1 MMCTR
6 VSVGFMW
13 KSFVG
18 IVVLLGV
25 LSCGSAKDS
34 SEQTASGTNGASS
47 SSQNSG
53 EAACAAMVSQKERN
67 ICLHDTLLRQP
78 PANTAQAYQI
88 ARQIRD
94 QVIRGA
100 AILKWVQTHNRK
112 IEPDEGKK
120 LCDLL
125 KDREK
130 TSCVRKLY
138 AAHLQR

>member
-1 MMCTR
+1 
-6 VSVGFMW
+6 MW
-13 KSFVG
+13 KTFAG
-18 IVVLLGV
+18 IVMLIGLLA
-25 LSCGSAKDS
+25 CGSSKDS
-34 SEQTASGTNGASS
+34 GDQAAAGSEGVQSS
-47 SSQNSG
+47 AQNSG
-53 EAACAAMVSQKERN
+53 VKKCAALGSQKERN
-67 ICLHDTLLRQP
+67 VCWHDTLLLQNP
-78 PANTAQAYQI
+78 SNTAQAYKI
-88 ARQIRD
+88 AGEIGD

-112 IEPDEGKK
+112 IEPAEGKK

>member
-1 MMCTR
+1 MLLR
-6 VSVGFMW
+6 VRVWSMW
-13 KSFVG
+13 KTVVG
-18 IVVLLGV
+18 IVVLFGFLA
-25 LSCGSAKDS
+25 CGTQKD
-34 SEQTASGTNGASS
+34 QGNQNASGQGEVQPVSVNG
-47 SSQNSG
+47 G
-53 EAACAAMVSQKERN
+53 EEKCAAMVSQKERN
-67 ICLHDTLLRQP
+67 VCLHDALLNQP
-78 PANTAQAYQI
+78 PANTEQAYKI
-88 ARQIRD
+88 AGEIGD

-112 IEPDEGKK
+112 IEPAAGKK